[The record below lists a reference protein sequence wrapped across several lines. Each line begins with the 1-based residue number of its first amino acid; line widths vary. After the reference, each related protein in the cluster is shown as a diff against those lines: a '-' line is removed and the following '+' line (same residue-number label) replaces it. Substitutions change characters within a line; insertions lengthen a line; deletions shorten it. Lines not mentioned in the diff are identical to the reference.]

1 MKKLGIIVGCR
12 PNYVK
17 AAALV
22 KEFERREKLPFA
34 WYIGVTG
41 QHHDDSMSYNF
52 AKYFK
57 IGQYIQTSFPYN
69 DHGWI
74 CDDYTPAVQLS
85 SLIYKADKIIQPGT
99 DAVMVLGDVDSSVAA
114 ALTARRM
121 KIPVY
126 HYEAGLRCGDMD
138 MLEEQNRV
146 IIDTL
151 SDEFFITEQSAYYN
165 LLNKNG
171 VNIHF
176 VGDIMVDVLME
187 ELAKPAA
194 QMAINDNKYGI
205 LTLHRAEN
213 VDDPD
218 VYSDF
223 LVAISRLPMR
233 FIYPMHPR
241 VIARYKKYAE
251 ANPQWLDGS
260 GNIQPVKPMNY
271 PDFIQLCRNA
281 QIIITDSGG
290 VQTEAMVM
298 HVPCI
303 TLRDVT
309 EKLCTIE
316 AGGNYLA
323 GTDPERIRDGFN
335 FMMGKS
341 NSYVLPRG
349 HDGKAAKR
357 TVDILEKLLA

>member
-34 WYIGVTG
+34 WYIGNTQ
-41 QHHDDSMSYNF
+41 QHHDENMSHNF
-52 AKYFK
+52 AKYFEIDK
-57 IGQYIQTSFPYN
+57 YIQSFTVHN
-69 DHGWI
+69 WS
-74 CDDYTPAVQLS
+74 CDDYTAAFQLS
-85 SLIYKADKIIQPGT
+85 SLIYRCDKIIEPGT
-99 DAVMVLGDVDSSVAA
+99 DAILVLGDVDSSVAA

-151 SDEFFITEQSAYYN
+151 ADEFFITEQSAYYN
-165 LLNKNG
+165 LLTKSAN
-171 VNIHF
+171 NIHF

-187 ELAKPAA
+187 ELSKDIPR
-194 QMAINDNKYGI
+194 NFDGKYGV

-213 VDDPD
+213 IDNHNIFWPLMETISSLGLEF
-218 VYSDF
+218 VYP
-223 LVAISRLPMR
+223 V
-233 FIYPMHPR
+233 HPR
-241 VIARYKKYAE
+241 VNKLYKVLKE
-251 ANPQWLDGS
+251 CD
-260 GNIQPVKPMNY
+260 NIFYELPLEYSQ
-271 PDFIQLCRNA
+271 FIRLCRNA

-290 VQTEAMVM
+290 IQTEAMVM
-298 HVPCI
+298 GVPCI

-309 EKLCTIE
+309 EKLCTVE
-316 AGGNYLA
+316 AGGNYLS
-323 GTDPERIRDGFN
+323 GTDPDRIRDGFN

>member
-99 DAVMVLGDVDSSVAA
+99 DAVMVLGDVDSSAAA
-114 ALTARRM
+114 ALAARRM
-121 KIPVY
+121 KISVY
-126 HYEAGLRCGDMD
+126 HYEAGLRCGDMN
-138 MLEEQNRV
+138 MVEEQNRV

-151 SDEFFITEQSAYYN
+151 ADEFFITEQSGYQN
-165 LLNKNG
+165 LFKEGKSPN
-171 VNIHF
+171 NIHF

-187 ELAKPAA
+187 ELARDIPR
-194 QMAINDNKYGI
+194 NDGKYGV

-218 VYSDF
+218 VF
-223 LVAISRLPMR
+223 WRIIKTMGTLPIN
-233 FIYPMHPR
+233 FIYPVHPR
-241 VIARYKKYAE
+241 VRNRYSFKGYAI
-251 ANPQWLDGS
+251 NLDQN
-260 GNIQPVKPMNY
+260 NILTNY
-271 PDFIQLCRNA
+271 TMGYSEFIRLCRNA

-298 HVPCI
+298 GVPCI

-323 GTDPERIRDGFN
+323 GNDPELIKNAFKL
-335 FMMGKS
+335 MVGKS

>member
-99 DAVMVLGDVDSSVAA
+99 DAILVLGDVDSSVAA

-138 MLEEQNRV
+138 MFEEQNRV

-151 SDEFFITEQSAYYN
+151 ADEFFITEQSAYYN
-165 LLNKNG
+165 LLTKSAN
-171 VNIHF
+171 NIHF

-187 ELAKPAA
+187 ELSKDIPR
-194 QMAINDNKYGI
+194 NFDGKYGV

-213 VDDPD
+213 VDNPD
-218 VYSDF
+218 LYWS
-223 LVAISRLPMR
+223 LIETISHLQMKI
-233 FIYPMHPR
+233 IYPVHPR
-241 VIARYKKYAE
+241 IYKKFHGLAGLGDIVPCEPLGY
-251 ANPQWLDGS
+251 S
-260 GNIQPVKPMNY
+260 
-271 PDFIQLCRNA
+271 DFIQLCRNA
-281 QIIITDSGG
+281 QIILTDSGG

-298 HVPCI
+298 GVPCI

-323 GTDPERIRDGFN
+323 GTDPIKIEGAFN
-335 FMMGKS
+335 IMVGRAGANYFL
-341 NSYVLPRG
+341 LPRG